1 MTDFDREFFGLGL
14 NTWLTLV
21 STVVFVAAAH
31 AGLRWWSRR
40 RTRKEERELTGAA
53 AEKPPARYWIARGVH
68 EEVPPLALLL
78 WIHGL
83 YYPLSKLLT
92 EFFPPA
98 IAGQATSALT
108 FLRGLGTILAL
119 VWLLVR
125 VSRTV
130 DAWLLSFSS
139 RSGNA
144 WDDVMAPFAG
154 RTVRFAL
161 PLVAIILG
169 VPALSAPPGIESM
182 LRNGVS
188 LLLIGTIA
196 FILMQFLN
204 AVATLLVKRNQ
215 IDVPD
220 NRHARAIY
228 TQVTVLRKIAAVVI
242 VVFAVAAMLMVF
254 ESVRHFGTAIIAS
267 AGVAGII
274 VGFAAQKSIATL
286 LAGFQIAMTQPI
298 RIDDVVIVENEWGNI
313 EAITLT
319 YVVIRIW
326 DLRRLIV
333 PITYFIEKPFQNWT
347 RQSADLLGTVY
358 LQADYS
364 VPVDKMRDELK
375 SVLEASPLWDRKV
388 CALQVTD
395 ARDRTLEIR
404 ALASAADASAAWDLR
419 CEVREKLVAWLQRNH
434 PDSLPRL
441 RATVA
446 GTSKDPTVTARSAL
460 R

>member
-1 MTDFDREFFGLGL
+1 MVDFDREILGL
-14 NTWLTLV
+14 SVSAWLTVLL
-21 STVVFVAAAH
+21 TVVFVAAAH
-31 AGLRWWSRR
+31 AGLRWWSRQ

-53 AEKPPARYWIARGVH
+53 GGKPAARYWIARGVH
-68 EEVPPLALLL
+68 EAVPPLALLL

-83 YYPLSKLLT
+83 YFPLTRLSS
-92 EFFPPA
+92 EFSPA
-98 IAGQATSALT
+98 AVAGQAATVLV
-108 FLRGLGTILAL
+108 FLRGLGTILGL

-125 VSRTV
+125 ISRTV

-139 RSGNA
+139 WSGNA

-169 VPALSAPPGIESM
+169 VPALSAPPGIESV
-182 LRNGVS
+182 LQNGVS

-204 AVATLLVKRNQ
+204 AVATLLVRRNQ

-220 NRHARAIY
+220 NRNARAIY
-228 TQVTVLRKIAAVVI
+228 TQVMVLRKIAAVVI
-242 VVFAVAAMLMVF
+242 VVFAVASMLMVF
-254 ESVRHFGTAIIAS
+254 ESVRHFGTAIMAS

-274 VGFAAQKSIATL
+274 VGFAAQKTIATV
-286 LAGFQIAMTQPI
+286 LAGIQIALTQPI
-298 RIDDVVIVENEWGNI
+298 RIDDVVIVENEWGRI
-313 EAITLT
+313 EEITLT
-319 YVVIRIW
+319 YVVVRIW

-333 PITYFIEKPFQNWT
+333 PITYFIEQPFQNWT

-364 VPVDKMRDELK
+364 VPVDKLRDELK
-375 SVLEASPLWDRKV
+375 SVVEASPLWDRKV

-434 PDSLPRL
+434 PDSLPRI
-441 RATVA
+441 RATV
-446 GTSKDPTVTARSAL
+446 GR